1 MEMVPADLPA
11 RVPAT
16 PHSECGNRS
25 AALAVAEVCIGLFKP
40 KQNPSN
46 DDPCA
51 YFQRQYVEKLAD
63 VRSRA
68 PAGDS
73 ESVSALLA
81 FEGVARERVRRV
93 RAAGWRRRTV
103 CWNGFLR
110 ALDMHDVR
118 PRSVSTPQAER
129 ARRGKAMGTLLGL
142 LRERFG
148 DNPAIIERVAEH
160 AMVAEWRATSPSG
173 TEVLDVF
180 AEAVKTSAAAPFAVL
195 GLLHPIDSLKK
206 SIRLSM
212 SRGNG
217 VRVSPFA
224 PRSYTPESV
233 AWLVEGLGLRMSGVA
248 RTSLDL
254 DTGHDMLD
262 FRQLIVGGVVEA
274 VLGWDEETA
283 GRLGPA
289 LRAASEQVAA
299 FNASG
304 LPDEWFVQARSGEAV
319 KQFRIALEGALHMR
333 QIAGRL
339 APEAG
344 PDAPRHPARARRR
357 A

>member
-1 MEMVPADLPA
+1 
-11 RVPAT
+11 
-16 PHSECGNRS
+16 
-25 AALAVAEVCIGLFKP
+25 
-40 KQNPSN
+40 
-46 DDPCA
+46 
-51 YFQRQYVEKLAD
+51 
-63 VRSRA
+63 
-68 PAGDS
+68 
-73 ESVSALLA
+73 
-81 FEGVARERVRRV
+81 
-93 RAAGWRRRTV
+93 
-103 CWNGFLR
+103 
-110 ALDMHDVR
+110 
-118 PRSVSTPQAER
+118 
-129 ARRGKAMGTLLGL
+129 
-142 LRERFG
+142 
-148 DNPAIIERVAEH
+148 
-160 AMVAEWRATSPSG
+160 MVAEWRATSPSG

-206 SIRLSM
+206 SLRLSM

-224 PRSYTPESV
+224 PRSYTPESA
-233 AWLVEGLGLRMSGVA
+233 AWLVEGPGLRMSGVA

-304 LPDEWFVQARSGEAV
+304 LPDEWFVQARAGEAMA
-319 KQFRIALEGALHMR
+319 QFRNALEGALRMR
-333 QIAGRL
+333 QTARRL
-339 APEAG
+339 APETDPNATRN
-344 PDAPRHPARARRR
+344 PAQVRHRV
-357 A
+357 